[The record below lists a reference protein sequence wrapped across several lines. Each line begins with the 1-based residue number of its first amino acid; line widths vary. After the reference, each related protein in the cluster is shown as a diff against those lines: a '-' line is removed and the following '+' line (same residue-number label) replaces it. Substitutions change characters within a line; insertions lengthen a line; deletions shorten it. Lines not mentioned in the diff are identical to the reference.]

1 MSWIDKNHKEIIADR
16 IWDEFTSCLGDPN
29 IFTYAEIEGIED
41 ELEDDIGKYKKLF
54 KKIVKNYILNE
65 KE

>member
-16 IWDEFTSCLGDPN
+16 IWDEFISCLGDPN

-54 KKIVKNYILNE
+54 KKIVKNYILND
-65 KE
+65 